1 MQESFKER
9 RKYPRASLSI
19 PLRYKELN
27 GKTYLAKGTLSKDV
41 SAGGVRFHSD
51 KFIALACHL
60 VVEMNFPSITKPI
73 KAISKIAWIKKAR
86 FGDNYELGNHFLAM
100 TNEDEATITK
110 FMEEAATQ
118 TI

>member
-9 RKYPRASLSI
+9 RKYPRVSLPI

-51 KFIALACHL
+51 KFITLACHL
-60 VVEMNFPSITKPI
+60 VVEMNFPSMEKPI

-86 FGDNYELGNHFLAM
+86 FGDSYELGNQFLAM
-100 TNEDEATITK
+100 TNEDEAAMSK
-110 FMEEAATQ
+110 FMEENEAQAV
-118 TI
+118 

>member
-9 RKYPRASLSI
+9 RRYPRAGLSI

-41 SAGGVRFHSD
+41 SVGGVRFHSD

-60 VVEMNFPSITKPI
+60 VVEMNFPSTEKPI
-73 KAISKIAWIKKAR
+73 KAISKIAWIKRAR
-86 FGDNYELGNHFLAM
+86 FGDNYELGNQFLAM
-100 TNEDEATITK
+100 TNEDEAIMTTC
-110 FMEEAATQ
+110 MEDAATQ
-118 TI
+118 AI